1 MSNFKEDTDHNSG
14 TTFFFILFSLFV
26 FVSLNNHGNLY
37 SSSTKF
43 TAQTKLA
50 WGDISSHYET
60 LIFNTVRLPDI
71 QKDYECALNKTCLI
85 PFSIQYI
92 ISVHNHRIAQDLIQI
107 QKTRLTIEPLLL
119 WRLQNILSESD
130 SGDLPVL
137 S

>member
-14 TTFFFILFSLFV
+14 TTFFFILFSLFL

-37 SSSTKF
+37 SSSSKYAT
-43 TAQTKLA
+43 QTKLVS
-50 WGDISSHYET
+50 GDISSHYET
-60 LIFNTVRLPDI
+60 IIFNTVRLPDI
-71 QKDYECALNKTCLI
+71 QKDYECALDKTGLI

-92 ISVHNHRIAQDLIQI
+92 ISDYNRRIAQNLTQI

-119 WRLQNILSESD
+119 WRLHNILSVSD
-130 SGDLPVL
+130 PGDLPVL